1 MPDAT
6 NPKKISATGQEKR
19 KAREGGGAGQVAAV
33 ARVRR
38 LLAYRG
44 WAADGGGSHAASPK
58 MSGRN
63 SAREMPVRFS
73 MRFASSTDGL
83 RSPFN
88 IRVTVDGST
97 PSRRASVEGRS
108 PDLSMYFMRAFMA
121 DKLPNRQSKVKRR
134 FAYLALFDCNRK

>member
-1 MPDAT
+1 MLRI
-6 NPKKISATGQEKR
+6 KE
-19 KAREGGGAGQVAAV
+19 AREGGDAGQVAAAAGVV
-33 ARVRR
+33 AV
-38 LLAYRG
+38 AASRG
-44 WAADGGGSHAASPK
+44 WGGAAGGGGSHAASPK

-108 PDLSMYFMRAFMA
+108 PDLSMYSMSAFMA
-121 DKLPNRQSKVKRR
+121 HKLPNRQSKVKRR
-134 FAYLALFDCNRK
+134 FAYLALFDFNRK